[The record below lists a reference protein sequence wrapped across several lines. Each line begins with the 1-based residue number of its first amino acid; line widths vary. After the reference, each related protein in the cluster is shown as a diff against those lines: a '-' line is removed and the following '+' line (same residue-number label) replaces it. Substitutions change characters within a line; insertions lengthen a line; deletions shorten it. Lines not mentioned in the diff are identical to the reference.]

1 MNKRQPGRPK
11 VYTEPMGQAS
21 ILLTLKEIEYLKSQP
36 CGMSEF
42 IRRLVE
48 KSMKE
53 SKEGK

>member
-1 MNKRQPGRPK
+1 MNKRLPGRPK
-11 VYTEPMGQAS
+11 VYSEPMGQVQ
-21 ILLTLKEIEYLKSQP
+21 IRLTIKEIEYLKSQP

-53 SKEGK
+53 SNG

>member
-1 MNKRQPGRPK
+1 MNKKQSPGRPTK
-11 VYTEPMGQAS
+11 YNKPMKRV
-21 ILLTLKEIEYLKSQP
+21 ILLLPDNMIEHIKSQP

-53 SKEGK
+53 SNG